1 MKCYNN
7 LNLLVQ
13 GIRLQSY
20 NTSKLERYIEQ
31 KRDYDVII
39 PRTAVYMALFGGYD
53 KVPEPVIVS
62 DNCDYY
68 IFTDQSIDID
78 SVWRVINLS
87 SEQNCRLEKM
97 SNVEKNRFFKMLG
110 YQYFKEYEYSIYID
124 ANMEIYC
131 DLSQLDVYADTVSGI
146 AMYNHPT
153 RGCIYDEAKV
163 RVIMGKAKKKD
174 VKVQM
179 ARYYK
184 QGMPKHY
191 GICECNVIVRQTANK
206 MCKKLMS
213 EWWTEFQ
220 KSTVKRDQIVFPYIL
235 WKNGIDIHEI
245 GCLGENVDRD
255 GKFRRK
261 THI

>member
-1 MKCYNN
+1 
-7 LNLLVQ
+7 
-13 GIRLQSY
+13 
-20 NTSKLERYIEQ
+20 
-31 KRDYDVII
+31 
-39 PRTAVYMALFGGYD
+39 
-53 KVPEPVIVS
+53 
-62 DNCDYY
+62 
-68 IFTDQSIDID
+68 
-78 SVWRVINLS
+78 
-87 SEQNCRLEKM
+87 
-97 SNVEKNRFFKMLG
+97 
-110 YQYFKEYEYSIYID
+110 
-124 ANMEIYC
+124 MEIYC

-153 RGCIYDEAKV
+153 RGCIYDEAKAC
-163 RVIMGKAKKKD
+163 VIMGKAKKKD

-235 WKNGIDIHEI
+235 WKNGIDMFELADESYAVQNAHEYLKK
-245 GCLGENVDRD
+245 LGPRLSPQMMRLVSQNGLMNILSWCERTY
-255 GKFRRK
+255 RE
-261 THI
+261 T